1 LTGQLHGRERNEKEE
16 SERRWCETEQQQQ
29 QLKKGGR
36 DEDEVRSVIVLEKV
50 SSEDTH
56 RLLSSDLPCLD
67 DLLRLCAGAGGQLML
82 LPVTATS
89 LGTAAAVAEAGEDQ
103 KRGSNMLHE
112 REGDLEWARRRPL
125 ADLALRTGRGART
138 SLLPSDGGPDSEETS
153 GSATAVAGESL
164 ALRRLP
170 PTGRVPS
177 VERSNIMVRV
187 SEVETVVAVVP

>member
-1 LTGQLHGRERNEKEE
+1 M
-16 SERRWCETEQQQQ
+16 
-29 QLKKGGR
+29 
-36 DEDEVRSVIVLEKV
+36 

-56 RLLSSDLPCLD
+56 RLLSSDLPGLD
-67 DLLRLCAGAGGQLML
+67 DLRRLCAGAGGQ

-89 LGTAAAVAEAGEDQ
+89 LGTAAEVGEDQ
-103 KRGSNMLHE
+103 KRGSKMLHE

-177 VERSNIMVRV
+177 VERSNTMVRV